1 MIKWNQALHKNS
13 RNLPS
18 VLVMIRLFS
27 VYNFCWNFQ
36 AGLNLTLYKGTFFFL
51 TRKAGISIR
60 LVDKVFLVM
69 KKNNSGLIVSQLNYY
84 TRYEPLD
91 NGDGA
96 IWLHLFFNLIRS
108 RISAY
113 FHKNALRLSKVQV
126 WLIESNL
133 YWKLR
138 STSTCKFRKF
148 ESIFFHFDPYV
159 KQFQLRLTVKQ
170 IWFRNASKFVLK
182 GQS

>member
-51 TRKAGISIR
+51 TRKAGILIR

-96 IWLHLFFNLIRS
+96 IWLYLFIKIKMRANFLKVRKISRSEIGNKITSHKLILVES
-108 RISAY
+108 CS
-113 FHKNALRLSKVQV
+113 FHQFSWFYCLRCSF
-126 WLIESNL
+126 I
-133 YWKLR
+133 
-138 STSTCKFRKF
+138 
-148 ESIFFHFDPYV
+148 H
-159 KQFQLRLTVKQ
+159 
-170 IWFRNASKFVLK
+170 
-182 GQS
+182 